1 MSFTNAHETH
11 LLTYTFT
18 TTSVSRPTAWYI
30 SLHTSDPTEAGSS
43 AAEVSGNA
51 YARKAAAFTVSGNL
65 ATNSGAI
72 EFAAAS
78 GGNFGTI
85 THIAVMDALT
95 GGNMIVKSALSAS
108 KTINDG
114 DAFRIPAGSL
124 DITLD

>member
-11 LLTYTFT
+11 LLNYSFT
-18 TTSVSRPTAWYI
+18 TTSVTRPTAWYI
-30 SLHTSDPTEAGSS
+30 GLHTSDPGEAGSS
-43 AAEVSGNA
+43 SAEVSGNG
-51 YARKAAAFTVSGNL
+51 YARKVASFTVSGNL

-85 THIAVMDALT
+85 THISVMT
-95 GGNMIVKSALSAS
+95 AS